1 MKLQEVTYQSDY
13 TIQVKFTDGVVG
25 SVDLTDLVEKGIFQV
40 LKDKDK
46 FSKPYS
52 TGFSIAWSEELEIDA
67 ATVYA
72 EITGKHIEE
81 VINPNISYASN

>member
-40 LKDKDK
+40 LKDKEK

-52 TGFSIAWSEELEIDA
+52 TGYAIAWSEELEIDA

-72 EITGKHIEE
+72 EIDGKLGIGKKART
-81 VINPNISYASN
+81 IK

>member
-46 FSKPYS
+46 FSKPYF
-52 TGFSIAWSEELEIDA
+52 TGYSIAWSEELEIDA
-67 ATVYA
+67 ATVY
-72 EITGKHIEE
+72 ED
-81 VINPNISYASN
+81 INRLVNINYSH

>member
-1 MKLQEVTYQSDY
+1 MKLEEVTYLSDY

-25 SVDLTDLVEKGIFQV
+25 SVDLSDLVEKGIFQV

-46 FSKPYS
+46 FSKPFS
-52 TGFSIAWSEELEIDA
+52 TGYAIAWSEELEIDA

-72 EITGKHIEE
+72 EITGKQIEE
-81 VINPNISYASN
+81 VINSNISYASN

>member
-13 TIQVKFTDGVVG
+13 TIQVKFTDGVIG

-40 LKDKDK
+40 LKDKEK

-52 TGFSIAWSEELEIDA
+52 TGYSIAWSEELEIDA

>member
-1 MKLQEVTYQSDY
+1 MKPQEVTYQSDY

-40 LKDKDK
+40 LKDKEK

-52 TGFSIAWSEELEIDA
+52 TGYAIAWSEELEIDA
-67 ATVYA
+67 ARVYA
-72 EITGKHIEE
+72 EL
-81 VINPNISYASN
+81 A